1 MSLET
6 PARPLKHVLITGA
19 ASGIGRECA
28 SKLIQQGVLVSVLDI
43 AKPDFAVSNY
53 AELNL
58 ASPES
63 VSSAILSAAKF
74 SEKHG
79 AFDALLNVAGVP
91 PRPNQQAQ
99 VLAVNWLGQK
109 QLTMGLVDHISAGG
123 SIVNM
128 ASKAGSFWRDNL
140 QQVQDLMALN
150 TPDELDDFF
159 QAHPIDATRA
169 YNLSKETMIV
179 WTMAITGALKKREIR
194 VNSVSPAAV
203 DTGILTDFKNAFGPM
218 VDKNLSL
225 VGRPGNP
232 DEIANVAVF
241 LASPESAWIRGNDI
255 VVDGGMGA
263 LVQSSTME
271 LSINDI

>member
-1 MSLET
+1 MSQET

-19 ASGIGRECA
+19 ASGIGKACA
-28 SKLIQQGVLVSVLDI
+28 GKLIQQGVSVSVLDK
-43 AKPDFAVSNY
+43 AKPDFGVSNY

-63 VSSAILSAAKF
+63 VTKAIASAKGFAKQ
-74 SEKHG
+74 HG
-79 AFDALLNVAGVP
+79 PFDALLNIAGVP
-91 PRPNQQAQ
+91 PRPDQQAQ
-99 VLAVNWLGQK
+99 VLAINWLGQK
-109 QLTMGLVDHISAGG
+109 QLTTGLVDSIGAGG

-140 QQVQDLMALN
+140 QQVRDLMALSS
-150 TPDELDDFF
+150 PDELDDFF
-159 QAHPIDATRA
+159 RAYPIDATRA

-179 WTMAITGALKKREIR
+179 WTMAITAALKKQDIR

-203 DTGILTDFKNAFGPM
+203 DTGILGDFKNAFGAM
-218 VDKNLSL
+218 VDKNLSM

-232 DEIANVAVF
+232 DEIADVALF

-263 LVQSSTME
+263 LMQSGAME
-271 LSINDI
+271 LSIDAI